1 MKKPAIIAI
10 VIVLAVAG
18 AAFYLSLRPKPAPK
32 AADLLPET
40 TLLYVAVPDFPK
52 SRHQLQQTQ
61 LYALWQEPDVQ
72 AFLAPLR
79 AALAG
84 SWLDQALEE
93 RALGLLQG
101 ELFLAVTRVAPNLG
115 IVAGA
120 DVRGKQTEAQAF
132 LKLGE
137 HEFARRFPGAVATQK
152 RYLGVDYEVWENP
165 ANAKLC
171 HAFLNSLLVATPDED
186 LLRDLITRFTGQAP
200 VEARPLS
207 ASASF
212 QNALR
217 HAPDGHAAVGFLNF
231 RGLLGLAGPLLA
243 LAPQSAGA
251 LRALADIESVA
262 ATVTFTDGLVHDFG
276 LISYAGTNHVA
287 APPVERRTLA
297 LTSPDTSWYAVRAAD
312 LAAFYRQA
320 MDSVALSGNATLTS
334 AAARFDG
341 ELRRRGLRLDEDV
354 LQRVGPELAW
364 IGAWREG
371 ARWPDIA
378 LVAEVREAAALR
390 PKLDAAMDAL
400 ATNRTWE
407 TQTYLGETVRTLTG
421 GAAPVA
427 PTYAVTEKFLIV
439 ASNPDYAR
447 ALVAQSKGSAPTLVG
462 NASFTGALG
471 RVPASAATFTWCDVP
486 RVFTA
491 LYTLARAN
499 AASNSFLDF
508 DKLPKA
514 ETLSEHLAPYVSAT
528 VDTPSWETTTTF
540 STLGKPLTLVVAA
553 AGAWA
558 AAQPVWAE
566 WPAEFIP
573 AWPKTF
579 SGNPPARNQ
588 TAPSETPA
596 P

>member
-40 TLLYVAVPDFPK
+40 TLLYAAVPDFPR
-52 SRHQLQQTQ
+52 SRHQWQQTQ

-72 AFLAPLR
+72 AFLEPLR
-79 AALAG
+79 AALSG
-84 SWLDQALEE
+84 SWLDQALKE

-101 ELFLAVTRVAPNLG
+101 EVFLAVTRVAPNPG
-115 IVAGA
+115 VVVGA
-120 DVRGKQTEAQAF
+120 DVRGKQVEARAF

-137 HEFARRFPGAVATQK
+137 HEFARRFPGAVATEK
-152 RYLGVDYEVWENP
+152 RYLGVNYEVWENP
-165 ANAKLC
+165 ANARLC

-217 HAPDGHAAVGFLNF
+217 HAPDGHEAVGFLNF

-276 LISYAGTNHVA
+276 LISYTGTNHVA

-320 MDSVALSGNATLTS
+320 MDSIALSGNATLTS
-334 AAARFDG
+334 AAVRFDG

-354 LQRVGPELAW
+354 LARVGPELAW

-407 TQTYLGETVRTLTG
+407 TQTYLGEAVRTLTG
-421 GAAPVA
+421 GAGPVA

-447 ALVAQSKGSAPTLVG
+447 ALVAQSKGSAPTLVA

-471 RVPASAATFTWCDVP
+471 RVPASAATLTWCDVP
-486 RVFTA
+486 RVFAA

-499 AASNSFLDF
+499 AASNPFLDF

-514 ETLSEHLAPYVSAT
+514 ETLSKHLAPYVSAT

-553 AGAWA
+553 VGAWA
-558 AAQPVWAE
+558 AAQPVLAE
-566 WPAEFIP
+566 LPGEFIP

-579 SGNPPARNQ
+579 SGNPPAGNP
-588 TAPSETPA
+588 TAPSQTPA